1 MKKCVSCGKVYDENE
16 KCCPNCGCTS
26 YIDTNMFK
34 KAGTIK
40 YCPSCGTKVNE
51 GDRYCLKC
59 GKKLDNDEWN
69 INTESKIDIKPVN
82 DIYSKDVQVIIFCIA
97 SFVLFCFS
105 FVALRLAIFEL
116 TISLATFI
124 YSLAKKL
131 KEKTKVLAFINL
143 IMAVFVFL
151 MRILVF

>member
-105 FVALRLAIFEL
+105 FVFY
-116 TISLATFI
+116 FC
-124 YSLAKKL
+124 YN
-131 KEKTKVLAFINL
+131 F
-143 IMAVFVFL
+143 FF
-151 MRILVF
+151 

>member
-82 DIYSKDVQVIIFCIA
+82 DIYSKDVQ
-97 SFVLFCFS
+97 S
-105 FVALRLAIFEL
+105 
-116 TISLATFI
+116 
-124 YSLAKKL
+124 YY
-131 KEKTKVLAFINL
+131 
-143 IMAVFVFL
+143 FL
-151 MRILVF
+151 HC

>member
-1 MKKCVSCGKVYDENE
+1 MKKCVSCGKIYDENE
-16 KCCPNCGCTS
+16 KCCPSCGCTS

-34 KAGTIK
+34 KSDTIN

-59 GKKLDNDEWN
+59 GNKLNSDEFKE
-69 INTESKIDIKPVN
+69 NTESKIDIKSIN
-82 DIYSKDVQVIIFCIA
+82 DIYSKDVQVIIFCIV

-105 FVALRLAIFEL
+105 FVSLRLAIFEL
-116 TISLATFI
+116 TISLTTFI
-124 YSLAKKL
+124 YAIVKKL
-131 KEKTKVLAFINL
+131 KNKTKALASINL
-143 IMAVFVFL
+143 IMAIFVFL